1 MAGNERHPCRIEHP
15 SMSEEPSPLIQTS
28 RKPTLGDRVRGI
40 ANQLRQENDIQI
52 KATSRIL
59 GAAAQIA
66 QNHDHLIDEV
76 VDMVVE
82 DLDQQAQVKAS
93 ESHTIEQLQQQFKT
107 LKDAKAHFAIKATSW
122 AALVSKLNEPAA
134 KSASQHSKPQDA
146 VTLRLEAIEHE
157 LQTMRG
163 DINQVLHL
171 LSLIVEKLP

>member
-1 MAGNERHPCRIEHP
+1 
-15 SMSEEPSPLIQTS
+15 MSEEPTPLIQTS
-28 RKPTLGDRVRGI
+28 RKPTLGDRIRGI
-40 ANQLRQENDIQI
+40 ANQLRQENDVQI

-76 VDMVVE
+76 VDMVEE

-93 ESHTIEQLQQQFKT
+93 EPHTVEQLQQQFKT

-134 KSASQHSKPQDA
+134 THPPQRAKPQDA
-146 VTLRLEAIEHE
+146 VTQPLGAIEHE
-157 LQTMRG
+157 LQIMRG
-163 DINQVLHL
+163 DITHVLHL
-171 LSLIVEKLP
+171 LNLIVEKLP